1 MSWLGKIVGGTI
13 GFMMGGPLGAVA
25 GGVFGHALVDQDKKK
40 SRIGARFVGRL
51 SAGEEG
57 QLTFF
62 VAAFSMLAKLAAA
75 DGNVSEKEA
84 SSINDFM
91 DRDLNLDM
99 AGRRAA
105 SRIFNEALQ
114 SRNAFEDFATQF
126 YSRFHSHPQLLD
138 LMIDILLRVAAAD
151 GEISPSEES
160 LIRSAAKIF
169 RMGDSHY
176 LGLRS
181 RHAGHVDQHFAV
193 LGCDPG
199 DSMEKIKSSYRR
211 LVREYHPDAIASK
224 GLPEEFTK
232 FSQEKF
238 QEIQSAYD
246 TIKKERGAG

>member
-13 GFMMGGPLGAVA
+13 GFMMGGPIGAVA
-25 GGVFGHALVDQDKKK
+25 GAVFGHKFVDQDKKK
-40 SRIGARFVGRL
+40 SRIGARFTGRL
-51 SAGEEG
+51 SAGEED

-62 VAAFSMLAKLAAA
+62 VATFSMLAKLAAA
-75 DGNVSEKEA
+75 DGNVSAQEA

-99 AGRRAA
+99 ASRRAA
-105 SRIFNEALQ
+105 ARIFNEALH
-114 SRNAFEDFATQF
+114 SRDGFEDFANQF
-126 YSRFHSHPQLLD
+126 YSRFHSHPPLLD
-138 LMIDILLRVAAAD
+138 MMIDILLRVAAAD
-151 GEISPSEES
+151 GDIASSEES
-160 LIRSAAKIF
+160 LIRLAARVF
-169 RMGDSHY
+169 RMEDSHY

-181 RHAGHVDQHFAV
+181 KHAGHADRHFAV

-238 QEIQSAYD
+238 QEIQAAYEV
-246 TIKKERGAG
+246 IKKERGVV